1 MISYRI
7 TGLPATTFAPLF
19 GLDDAALA
27 AKRAKRYIVDEK
39 PGFPDRVEMR
49 DLNIGERALLL
60 NYLHQR
66 AETPYRAAH
75 AIFVRE
81 GAFETYDRINEV
93 PEVMRIRLLG
103 LRAFDAGGMMLDADL
118 VEGKHVEN
126 LIERML
132 GASKTA
138 YIHAHYAKRGCFAA
152 RIDRV

>member
-1 MISYRI
+1 MNPYRI

-27 AKRAKRYIVDEK
+27 AKRAKRYVVDKK

-60 NYLHQR
+60 NYLHQS

-81 GAFETYDRINEV
+81 
-93 PEVMRIRLLG
+93 
-103 LRAFDAGGMMLDADL
+103 
-118 VEGKHVEN
+118 
-126 LIERML
+126 
-132 GASKTA
+132 ASKRTT
-138 YIHAHYAKRGCFAA
+138 G
-152 RIDRV
+152 